1 MELIRMI
8 KKWWKSLTKRQKRE
22 TIKEWILMA
31 IFTAVFLKIT
41 PYIIILLEK

>member
-8 KKWWKSLTKRQKRE
+8 KTWWKSLTKRQKGE
-22 TIKEWILMA
+22 TIKEWILMV

-41 PYIIILLEK
+41 PYIIIFFD